1 MHNGFDLLTQFVCS
15 RMCPLHECKL
25 ICSICYGLTDY
36 WLHQSVTAWLS
47 LYREVQELIFS
58 QVSPTWTGVC
68 NGKTVA
74 QFLPVCLVYF
84 CLHDSYRKH
93 QTTLEMNVFFLPPLC
108 LCVTHYNSDITIESV
123 APCFHFLL

>member
-47 LYREVQELIFS
+47 LYREVQWLLFSS

-68 NGKTVA
+68 NGKA
-74 QFLPVCLVYF
+74 LFLPVCLVYL
-84 CLHDSYRKH
+84 CLHNSYRRH
-93 QTTLEMNVFFLPPLC
+93 QTTLEMNLFFLPSLC
-108 LCVTHYNSDITIESV
+108 LFVAHHDSNIRNESV